1 MNVYLVR
8 HTSVDVPRGIC
19 YGQSDVPLKETFPQ
33 EAGAVKCRLQH
44 LVYKGILPDNN
55 SCTAGFPEEMHA
67 GEPLLSF
74 DAVYTSPLDRCTRL
88 AEFCGYGNAVKEPR
102 ILELNFGEWEMQE
115 YKEIKDPHLEVW
127 FEDWI
132 NVRTTGGESFMDQYG
147 RVSAFLQELKGKGL
161 ENVLLFC
168 HGGVLACAKVL
179 GGKID
184 PSEAFST
191 LDDYGSILHISL

>member
-19 YGQSDVPLKETFPQ
+19 YGQTDVPLKATFVE
-33 EAGAVKCRLQH
+33 EAAAVKEKLEN
-44 LVYKGILPDNN
+44 LFPDK
-55 SCTAGFPEEMHA
+55 SV
-67 GEPLLSF
+67 L
-74 DAVYTSPLDRCTRL
+74 DAVYTSPLSRCTRL
-88 AEFCGYGNAVKEPR
+88 AEFCGYGDAQREPR
-102 ILELNFGEWEMQE
+102 ILELDFGEWEMQE

-132 NVRTTGGESFMDQYG
+132 NVRATGGESFRDQFD
-147 RVSAFLQELKGKGL
+147 RVSAFLQELKGTGL

-179 GGKID
+179 SGKID
-184 PSEAFST
+184 PADAFST